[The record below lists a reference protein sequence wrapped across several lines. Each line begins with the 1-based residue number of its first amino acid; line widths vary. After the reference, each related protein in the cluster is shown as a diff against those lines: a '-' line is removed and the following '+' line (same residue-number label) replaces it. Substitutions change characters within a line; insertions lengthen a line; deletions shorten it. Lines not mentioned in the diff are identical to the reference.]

1 MSDNGD
7 VAPESRLKAAGFSQR
22 MGFWVTPDGTRV
34 LNLGDAIA
42 GLDSGEIQPGGP
54 TLTLPDTGVRALPDK
69 LLDRICPPPPP
80 PVKPEP
86 PPWLLAQAEVI
97 AEVTAAKLKPL
108 IRAEIRAALKAE
120 ARKQAR
126 EASK

>member
-42 GLDSGEIQPGGP
+42 GLDSGEIQAGGP
-54 TLTLPDTGVRALPDK
+54 TLSVPDAGVRALPAE
-69 LLDRICPPPPP
+69 LLDRICPPPPG
-80 PVKPEP
+80 KPEP
-86 PPWLLAQAEVI
+86 PPWLIAQAEVI
-97 AEVTAAKLKPL
+97 AEATVEKLKPL
-108 IRAEIRAALKAE
+108 VRAEVRAALRAE